1 MVDNGYD
8 CGSVESQSLKL
19 SILTD
24 VNDFLCQLFLQ
35 IVGMISDRLF
45 KNINSDY
52 LCAKKGTFSKHYEKN
67 ESPKQS
73 ENRHPGSLKPK
84 Y

>member
-1 MVDNGYD
+1 
-8 CGSVESQSLKL
+8 
-19 SILTD
+19 
-24 VNDFLCQLFLQ
+24 
-35 IVGMISDRLF
+35 MISGRLF